1 MLVLSRKPGQ
11 SITVDGHAVITLVEI
26 QPGKV
31 RIGVEAPPTTKV
43 LRTELLEREEATE

>member
-1 MLVLSRKPGQ
+1 MLVVTRKPGQ
-11 SITVDGHAVITLVEI
+11 SITVDGQAVITLVEMRA
-26 QPGKV
+26 GTV